1 MLIIV
6 ILDIWLYS
14 CIFLVNCLT
23 IIIIVIIYVV
33 FKASKKREDKWI
45 KLRFI
50 LRTQA
55 FSKYMFWAS
64 TYMLFCAFY
73 ELFNFSELASSKVL
87 SYIFTLSFLW
97 IGLLF
102 AYCFLIYSNEGW
114 CLWSR
119 YSLISSIRK
128 EFWFLDG
135 LKLKDYILIIR
146 YNFGRK
152 VIMSVTFAL
161 QMKFKLSP
169 FLFKNWIKKTTK
181 LLN

>member
-1 MLIIV
+1 MLH
-6 ILDIWLYS
+6 S

-33 FKASKKREDKWI
+33 FKASKKREEQWN
-45 KLRFI
+45 KLLFI

-73 ELFNFSELASSKVL
+73 ELFNFSELASSRVL
-87 SYIFTLSFLW
+87 SYLFTLSFLW

-102 AYCFLIYSNEGW
+102 AYCFLIYSNEEW

-119 YSLISSIRK
+119 YSLISNIRK
-128 EFWFLDG
+128 EFWFLDD

-152 VIMSVTFAL
+152 VILSVTFAL
-161 QMKFKLSP
+161 QIKFKLSP
-169 FLFKNWIKKTTK
+169 FLFKHWIKK
-181 LLN
+181 LLNF